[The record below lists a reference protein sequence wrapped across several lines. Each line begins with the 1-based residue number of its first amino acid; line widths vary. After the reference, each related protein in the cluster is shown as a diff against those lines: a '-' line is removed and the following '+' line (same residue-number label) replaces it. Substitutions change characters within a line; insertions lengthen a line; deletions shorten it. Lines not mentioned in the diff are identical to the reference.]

1 MEIKKSIEDLA
12 VRRGRA
18 VAKNET
24 IYNSADEARDAESKA
39 NSAKNSKDFDKAK
52 KECLA
57 SAEAGEKAIK
67 PWEKEMDDWDAA
79 IKKLESEIAA
89 EKEKIKQ
96 QQSEADAV
104 HKAID
109 EINADIKAY
118 NDSLLLGERDPR
130 ARPLIAKKQIG
141 PKLAAVSAGLAE
153 AETLAKSERDTCG
166 KQKEWVAKPI
176 KELKEIKSRMAK
188 AKYKGK

>member
-12 VRRGRA
+12 VRRGRS
-18 VAKNET
+18 VAKNEA
-24 IYNSADEARDAESKA
+24 IYNSADEARNAESTA
-39 NSAKNSKDFDKAK
+39 NSAKNLKDFDKAK

-57 SAEAGEKAIK
+57 NAEAGEKAIK

-104 HKAID
+104 NKAID

-130 ARPLIAKKQIG
+130 ARPLIAKKQFG
-141 PKLAAVSAGLAE
+141 PKLATVSAALAE
-153 AETLAKSERDTCG
+153 AEALAKSERDTLN

-176 KELKEIKSRMAK
+176 KELKDIKGRMSK
-188 AKYKGK
+188 AKFKGK